1 MYKLIVFVPEA
12 AKESLKSA
20 LFQAGAG
27 SLGAYSHCAW
37 ECLGTGQFLPGDA
50 ANPQIGTK
58 GSIASVPEW
67 RVEMLV
73 PDDGLEAVKHALYRA
88 HPSEEPAF
96 DLGRVAGV
104 VSRT

>member
-58 GSIASVPEW
+58 GSIATVPEW

-73 PDDGLEAVKHALYRA
+73 PDDVLESVKHALYQL
-88 HPSEEPAF
+88 HPYEERAF
-96 DLGRVAGV
+96 DLFRVDDV
-104 VSRT
+104 MSRT

>member
-37 ECLGTGQFLPGDA
+37 ECLGAGQFLPGDA
-50 ANPQIGTK
+50 ANPRIGTK
-58 GSIASVPEW
+58 GSIVSVPEW

-73 PDDGLEAVKHALYRA
+73 PDDVLESGKHAPYQA
-88 HPSEEPAF
+88 PPDEEPAF
-96 DLGRVAGV
+96 DLFRVEDV
-104 VSRT
+104 MSRT

>member
-1 MYKLIVFVPEA
+1 MPEA

-37 ECLGTGQFLPGDA
+37 ECLGAGQFLPGDA

-73 PDDGLEAVKHALYRA
+73 PDDVLESVKHALYQS
-88 HPSEEPAF
+88 HPYEEPAF
-96 DLGRVAGV
+96 DLFRVDDV
-104 VSRT
+104 MSRT